1 MLSPLVRRSWAPKGQ
16 TPVLETR
23 GRYREKVSVIGAVTV
38 SPVAQRLGFYFA
50 TDPKNS
56 IGPAGV
62 VAFLSDLLK
71 HLRGKVIV
79 IWDGGGSHKGPRIR
93 EFLAKHPRLTVE
105 RLPPYCPILNPAEQV
120 WTWLKYGKLANFAPQ
135 DVDKVHEWT
144 LEYLIEL
151 KHNHQLLKA
160 LWNGSELPFPQRI
173 PKQAALPADQ

>member
-1 MLSPLVRRSWAPKGQ
+1 MLSPLVRRSWALKGQ

-50 TDPKNS
+50 ADPKNY

-71 HLRGKVIV
+71 HLRGPVIV
-79 IWDGGGSHKGPRIR
+79 IWDGGGSHKGPLIR

-105 RLPPYCPILNPAEQV
+105 RFPPYCPILNPAEQV
-120 WTWLKYGKLANFAPQ
+120 WSWLKYGKLANFAPHH
-135 DVDKVHEWT
+135 VEEVEEWT

-173 PKQAALPADQ
+173 PKQAALPAYQ